1 MKETLCSRPRCT
13 LPQSKQLSRLQ
24 RLGRGPCFS
33 SSIFISSNLRPRAAS
48 ARVREGCEPGG
59 LIHRRGEGCLLKV
72 AVGILGRDGWATW
85 CGAGTRERGSLS
97 PSDTPQPPD
106 LGQGQGCP
114 CIDPPPHPWRCAVP
128 GPLTSSKRSM
138 MLLLP
143 PGTLSHVQRAGGV
156 SRPRACPKESAGSG
170 VKRWLGLGRHLAQT
184 EHAPCLAKI
193 QTGHSIILP
202 RHIREQ
208 LGDEAVSREPAL
220 LCLHF

>member
-1 MKETLCSRPRCT
+1 MSAEGRCGDPWKGWVGD
-13 LPQSKQLSRLQ
+13 LVRGWDPGERVPLSIR
-24 RLGRGPCFS
+24 
-33 SSIFISSNLRPRAAS
+33 
-48 ARVREGCEPGG
+48 
-59 LIHRRGEGCLLKV
+59 H
-72 AVGILGRDGWATW
+72 
-85 CGAGTRERGSLS
+85 
-97 PSDTPQPPD
+97 PQPPD
-106 LGQGQGCP
+106 LGQGQGCLR
-114 CIDPPPHPWRCAVP
+114 IDPPPHPWRCAGP